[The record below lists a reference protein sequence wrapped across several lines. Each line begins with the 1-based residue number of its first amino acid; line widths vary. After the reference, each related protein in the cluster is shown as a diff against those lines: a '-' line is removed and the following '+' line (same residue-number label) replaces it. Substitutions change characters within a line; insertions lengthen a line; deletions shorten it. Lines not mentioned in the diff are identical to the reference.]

1 MFEIEWCVTA
11 IARTWLQP
19 RILGGCR
26 LNRNHVKLGGT
37 DSHKQISRCI
47 SVISNLVKS
56 PNQPESRSVLPYL
69 SNQLKRLLLLAIAA
83 LAVVLFSGLFRAVGS
98 EPNQPALQ
106 WTSVVMSPLT
116 PQAEPVLGVDGKYH
130 AVYELEVMNTS
141 PVIATLKQVMVLDGR
156 DQDRVLAT
164 YEGSG
169 LLTRLRTL
177 NNREAST
184 PAIELNGTRLVLV
197 DVAFDSREAI
207 PPRLLHRI

>member
-1 MFEIEWCVTA
+1 ME
-11 IARTWLQP
+11 
-19 RILGGCR
+19 
-26 LNRNHVKLGGT
+26 K
-37 DSHKQISRCI
+37 
-47 SVISNLVKS
+47 
-56 PNQPESRSVLPYL
+56 VLPSL
-69 SNQLKRLLLLAIAA
+69 SNPLKRLLSLAIAA
-83 LAVVLFSGLFRAVGS
+83 LAVVLFSGLFRAAGS

-116 PQAEPVLGVDGKYH
+116 AQAETVLGVDGKYH

-141 PVIATLKQVMVLDGR
+141 PVIATLKQVVVLDGR

-207 PPRLLHRI
+207 PPRLLHRITLLGATGAVVLSKKSET